1 MYQRR
6 TSDRDICA
14 ENVRAGSIR
23 KLTRSDPNQVRIPTL
38 QGLRGFRKT
47 SQAQEASRVEPR
59 FLRPMHYD
67 SSAWDFLICTN
78 EKQAAAKQTFVFQVH
93 VNEQMILQG
102 RIVSAAARI
111 CEFAEE
117 KTEAASR

>member
-6 TSDRDICA
+6 TSDSDICA
-14 ENVRAGSIR
+14 ENVPAGSIR

-38 QGLRGFRKT
+38 QDLRGFRKT

-67 SSAWDFLICTN
+67 SSAWDFFNTHRRKTSGFTVTQG
-78 EKQAAAKQTFVFQVH
+78 KQYF
-93 VNEQMILQG
+93 
-102 RIVSAAARI
+102 
-111 CEFAEE
+111 
-117 KTEAASR
+117 

>member
-6 TSDRDICA
+6 TSDSDICA
-14 ENVRAGSIR
+14 ENVPAGSIR

-38 QGLRGFRKT
+38 QDLRGFRKT

-67 SSAWDFLICTN
+67 SSAWDFNTHRRKTSGFTVTQG
-78 EKQAAAKQTFVFQVH
+78 KQYF
-93 VNEQMILQG
+93 
-102 RIVSAAARI
+102 
-111 CEFAEE
+111 
-117 KTEAASR
+117 